1 MRWFLS
7 CLLLPALGVRAALDL
22 HNLVYSIGCNLCLA
36 NLWNRLVRGRRTALD
51 LHNLVNSVWVNWLL
65 AVFNMLPQPR
75 LDGGRGLYQI

>member
-7 CLLLPALGVRAALDL
+7 CLLLPALGVRA
-22 HNLVYSIGCNLCLA
+22 
-36 NLWNRLVRGRRTALD
+36 ALD